1 MPLNR
6 WYSCA
11 VVRQAST
18 HARERRNG
26 QRRGLLGAIGCSHAL
41 HRLRWQYSRSAIC
54 MERACIRVSA
64 SRQCLLPSRLLV
76 LYKLT
81 GRPAESV
88 CSMPSQPASYRHKNL
103 RRKLCRIVCG
113 FFSGAD
119 QQQSTG
125 GSTDRPAWERGLRD
139 VSFRRSCWI
148 YRLDLTLKF
157 NYILYKS

>member
-113 FFSGAD
+113 FSLEQTNSSRGE
-119 QQQSTG
+119 
-125 GSTDRPAWERGLRD
+125 DRPTDLLASVVCEMY
-139 VSFRRSCWI
+139 VSSVPVGFICQ
-148 YRLDLTLKF
+148 T
-157 NYILYKS
+157 